1 MEIEEKHKAIAIP
14 VSLLSDPPKFLTVR
28 DRRFKEWIFVTG
40 GCRKKEVSNP
50 IYCALRELD
59 EETRGVVNLR
69 NVSYNYFNFRVRNRT
84 PNELLRD
91 RERGVEVVSVY
102 HVYVIFF
109 NLDESSQKH
118 MIERFNF
125 EKLKTDNRKRSNMS
139 IKRTHDENDFMSF
152 DTLQEFIQKPRWDL
166 ITNNVLHN
174 PEFKKALDSSNCR
187 VFNMTKI

>member
-14 VSLLSDPPKFLTVR
+14 VSLSSDPPKFLTVR

-59 EETRGVVNLR
+59 EETRGVVNLK

-109 NLDESSQKH
+109 NSDESSQRH

-152 DTLQEFIQKPRWDL
+152 DTLQEFVQKPRWDL

-174 PEFKKALDSSNCR
+174 PEFKKALDSSKCR